1 MLNINSWDMWLST
14 YNFSRLLQ
22 DWFHV
27 FLYET
32 TTTTKISVVKKK
44 IQGTEVSVTFYLE
57 GKAQM
62 VFFPKI
68 QQLCV

>member
-1 MLNINSWDMWLST
+1 MYFYMK
-14 YNFSRLLQ
+14 Q
-22 DWFHV
+22 QQQ
-27 FLYET
+27 
-32 TTTTKISVVKKK
+32 KISVVKK

>member
-22 DWFHV
+22 DWLYV

-32 TTTTKISVVKKK
+32 TTTKNQCGKK
-44 IQGTEVSVTFYLE
+44 INKGTKVSVTFYLE